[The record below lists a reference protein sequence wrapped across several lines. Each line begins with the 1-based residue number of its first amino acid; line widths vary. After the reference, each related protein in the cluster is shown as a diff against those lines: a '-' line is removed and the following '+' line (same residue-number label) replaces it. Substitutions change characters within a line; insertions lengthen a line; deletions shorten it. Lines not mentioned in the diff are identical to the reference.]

1 MLKGSFAKTLL
12 AGVAGGAIAL
22 GGTAVYQ
29 EVSGQN
35 MIGGLSTTSSINKV
49 NVSTS
54 TDTTKA
60 IQKVSNAV
68 VSVLNYQAGSSS
80 SDAYSQL
87 FGESSNSSAPQLAG
101 EGSGVIYR
109 KDGNTAYIVTN
120 NHVIENAVSLEVLMP
135 SGQKVKATVV
145 GNDAY
150 SDLAVLKI
158 DAKYVK
164 DTATFANSSQLTVG
178 EPAIAVGSPLG
189 SDYANSATEG
199 IVSAL
204 NRNVQMQNEEGQNV
218 SVNAIQTDA
227 AINPGNSGG
236 ALINISGQVIGITSS
251 KISSTADG
259 TSSGVSVEGMGF
271 AIPSDDVTHIISQLE
286 KDGKIIRPAMG
297 VKMVALTNL
306 TQSALQSLNLPDSVT
321 TGVVIASTQAGM
333 PAANAGLKSN
343 DVITKIGDTSV
354 STPSDLQ
361 SALYKYSLGDSVSVT
376 YYRDGKSQT
385 TQLKLN
391 KTTSDLKQ

>member
-12 AGVAGGAIAL
+12 VGVAGGAIAL

-236 ALINISGQVIGITSS
+236 ALINISGQVIGIT
-251 KISSTADG
+251 
-259 TSSGVSVEGMGF
+259 
-271 AIPSDDVTHIISQLE
+271 
-286 KDGKIIRPAMG
+286 
-297 VKMVALTNL
+297 
-306 TQSALQSLNLPDSVT
+306 
-321 TGVVIASTQAGM
+321 
-333 PAANAGLKSN
+333 
-343 DVITKIGDTSV
+343 
-354 STPSDLQ
+354 
-361 SALYKYSLGDSVSVT
+361 
-376 YYRDGKSQT
+376 
-385 TQLKLN
+385 
-391 KTTSDLKQ
+391 